1 MLDWYEEMVDE
12 LVDSVKR
19 NPGGNCMMAAAGVK
33 LYGAAML
40 TAAPIAGPALL
51 VGAGLYGL
59 CKWRKNKS

>member
-1 MLDWYEEMVDE
+1 MLNWYEEMVDE

-19 NPGGNCMMAAAGVK
+19 NPGGSCMMAAAGVK

-59 CKWRKNKS
+59 CKLRKNKS